1 MAADFD
7 DDDAAASSYK
17 GKQRFSRKGTLL
29 LPPEE
34 VRHLFHRNSLCSERI
49 ADKTERLKI

>member
-34 VRHLFHRNSLCSERI
+34 VRTLFHNVYFLQRANSRQS
-49 ADKTERLKI
+49 